1 MFRYQ
6 ILIEYVGTNFRGWQI
21 QKKGKT
27 IQRLIQQKISKILK
41 EKIILIGS
49 GRTDTGVHAIGQS
62 AHFDCKSEIENLD
75 KFLKSIN
82 YFLNKDLITI
92 LKIKKRSSY
101 FHSRFS
107 AKMRIYKY
115 IIINRIGGPVLDK
128 ERGWH
133 VTNNLNLPMMKK
145 AAKKLVG
152 TKDFSTFRASSCR
165 AKTPIKTMKLVKV
178 KSRNNKIEIEFQSK
192 SFLQQQVRSMVGC
205 LKYVGEKKWSVK
217 KFNTIMNSLTSTFN
231 FKYTSPF
238 DFSSGYFRATKEG
251 KGEIPP
257 QTIGQSWF
265 RDPGQIGGQLY
276 VDIDL
281 NYKFSD
287 HLNTSFS
294 IKNLLQTGGP
304 TMPLTPKIPRSFAI
318 EFGYKFTVSSKNS
331 LSLKT
336 AVPRIRLDTPRSINN
351 FTFSIVLMPPPI

>member
-27 IQRLIQQKISKILK
+27 IQGLIQQKISKILK
-41 EKIILIGS
+41 EQIILIGS

-62 AHFDCKSEIENLD
+62 AHFDCKLEIENLD

-82 YFLNKDLITI
+82 YFLNRDLITI

-133 VTNNLNLPMMKK
+133 VTNNLNLLMMKK

-165 AKTPIKTMKLVKV
+165 AKTPIKTMKSVKV

-205 LKYVGEKKWSVK
+205 LKYVGEKKWSVN
-217 KFNTIMNSLTSTFN
+217 KFNTVMN
-231 FKYTSPF
+231 KKKK
-238 DFSSGYFRATKEG
+238 KEFCVLH
-251 KGEIPP
+251 
-257 QTIGQSWF
+257 QRLL
-265 RDPGQIGGQLY
+265 RDYI
-276 VDIDL
+276 
-281 NYKFSD
+281 
-287 HLNTSFS
+287 
-294 IKNLLQTGGP
+294 
-304 TMPLTPKIPRSFAI
+304 
-318 EFGYKFTVSSKNS
+318 
-331 LSLKT
+331 
-336 AVPRIRLDTPRSINN
+336 
-351 FTFSIVLMPPPI
+351 